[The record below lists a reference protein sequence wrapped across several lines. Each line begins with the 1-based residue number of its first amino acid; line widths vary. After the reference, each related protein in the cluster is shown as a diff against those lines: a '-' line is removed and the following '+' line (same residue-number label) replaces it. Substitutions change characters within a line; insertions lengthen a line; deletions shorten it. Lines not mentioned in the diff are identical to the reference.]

1 MQFLPII
8 FIYRLT
14 LHQKFGMTA
23 KVASPDNVRSIK
35 TDGSVWEK
43 VCKTV
48 ETGSIFRIVQYE
60 RLKRESYIVKLPGH
74 QYCIKQTGEVL
85 PEKKR
90 AKTRNQNLR
99 YVRQSMQHG
108 RDMINT
114 NVIDLQKTLWVT
126 FTYADNMQDHKQ
138 VRLDFQHFKRDYEK
152 IVGKFKYIM
161 AVEPQLRGAWHMHVF
176 MIFDAIPWIDYND
189 IIRVWGKGRVEVQRM
204 YGDVNNLGAYVSA
217 YLCNLPM
224 QTEAQMSGAHNLNIV
239 ADRNGHLYEKS
250 RRIYMYPSGMNIFR
264 YSRGLKKPI
273 EEYIDISEA
282 EKKASAGTLTF
293 EKFANTEIETE
304 KGVYRNSYYTKYYSM
319 PKTENQG

>member
-1 MQFLPII
+1 
-8 FIYRLT
+8 
-14 LHQKFGMTA
+14 MTA
-23 KVASPDNVRSIK
+23 KAALPDNVRSIS

-48 ETGSIFRIVQYE
+48 STGRVLRIVQYE
-60 RLKRESYIVKLPGH
+60 RLRRESYIVKLPGK
-74 QYCIKQTGEVL
+74 QYVVKKTGEVL
-85 PEKKR
+85 PEKER

-114 NVIDLQKTLWVT
+114 NVLDLDKTLWVT
-126 FTYADNMQDHKQ
+126 FTYAENMQDVKR
-138 VRLDFQHFKRDYEK
+138 VRLDFQHFKRDYEN

-176 MIFDAIPWIDYND
+176 MIFDQIPWIDYND

-204 YGDVNNLGAYVSA
+204 YGDVDNLGAYVSA

-224 QTEAQMSGAHNLNIV
+224 QEKAEKEGGHNLNV
-239 ADRNGHLYEKS
+239 VKDREGHLYEKS
-250 RRIYMYPSGMNIFR
+250 RRIYMYPAGMNIFR
-264 YSRGLKKPI
+264 FSRGLKKPD
-273 EEYIDISEA
+273 EEYVDIREA

-293 EKFANTEIETE
+293 EKIANTEIETE
-304 KGVYRNSYYTKYYSM
+304 KGVYRNSYYTKYYIM
-319 PKTENQG
+319 PESEIQE

>member
-1 MQFLPII
+1 
-8 FIYRLT
+8 
-14 LHQKFGMTA
+14 MTA
-23 KVASPDNVRSIK
+23 KAASPAYSRSIT

-48 ETGSIFRIVQYE
+48 ETGNILRIVQYE
-60 RLKRESYIVKLPGH
+60 RLRRESYIVKLPGK
-74 QYCIKQTGEVL
+74 QYCIKSTGEVL

-114 NVIDLQKTLWVT
+114 NVIDLKKTLWVT
-126 FTYADNMQDHKQ
+126 FTYAENMQDVKR

-176 MIFDAIPWIDYND
+176 MIFDEIPWIDYND

-224 QTEAQMSGAHNLNIV
+224 QNEAQSSGAHNLNIV
-239 ADRNGHLYEKS
+239 QDRNGHMYEKS
-250 RRIYMYPSGMNIFR
+250 RRIYMYPAGMNIFR
-264 YSRGLKKPI
+264 YSRGLKKPL

-293 EKFANTEIETE
+293 EKIANTEIETE

>member
-1 MQFLPII
+1 
-8 FIYRLT
+8 
-14 LHQKFGMTA
+14 MTA
-23 KVASPDNVRSIK
+23 KAASPAHSRSIT

-48 ETGSIFRIVQYE
+48 ETGNILRIVQYE
-60 RLKRESYIVKLPGH
+60 RLRRESYIVKLPGK
-74 QYCIKQTGEVL
+74 QYCIKSTGEVL
-85 PEKKR
+85 PEKNR

-126 FTYADNMQDHKQ
+126 FTYAENMQDVKR

-176 MIFDAIPWIDYND
+176 MIFDEIPWIDYND

-224 QTEAQMSGAHNLNIV
+224 QTEAQLKGAHNLNTV
-239 ADRNGHLYEKS
+239 TDRNGHLYEKS
-250 RRIYMYPSGMNIFR
+250 RRIYMYPAGMNIFR
-264 YSRGLKKPI
+264 YSRGLNKPI
-273 EEYIDISEA
+273 EEYVDIREA

-293 EKFANTEIETE
+293 EKIANTEIETD